1 MSTENTA
8 PNWGTMNDAA
18 KKFDVSVDTVRR
30 MISRGDLRAE
40 RVSVRRIR
48 VDLDSFTPKSVV

>member
-1 MSTENTA
+1 
-8 PNWGTMNDAA
+8 MNDAA

-48 VDLDSFTPKSVV
+48 VDLDSFTPEPIV